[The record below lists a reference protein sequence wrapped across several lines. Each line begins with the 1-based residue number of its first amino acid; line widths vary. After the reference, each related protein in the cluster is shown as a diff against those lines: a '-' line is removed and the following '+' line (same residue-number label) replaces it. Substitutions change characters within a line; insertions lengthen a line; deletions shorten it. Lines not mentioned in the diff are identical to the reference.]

1 MKLKYLFVSLTS
13 IVSVWSYAQSGVI
26 AGKIVDESNL
36 FSLPGATIKIE
47 NSNRT
52 TISNQ
57 NGSYEFL
64 NLPVGTYTVYV
75 DYIGYTSGSKQIVVT
90 QNQTSS
96 ADFQLKARFQDI
108 KEVVVLGDY
117 LRGQAKAM
125 NQQKTN
131 ANITNIIS
139 ADQIGRFPDA
149 NVGDALKR
157 VPGITMQND
166 QGEAR
171 NIIIRGLAPHLN
183 SVTLNGDRIPS
194 AEGDNRNV
202 QMDLIP
208 SDMISTIQVNKT
220 LTSDMD
226 ADAIGGSV
234 NLILRA
240 APNKERIS
248 ATLAGGYSPIREHG
262 NYTSGFVYGNRFLN
276 SKLGAVLSVS
286 YNNNTFGSDNIEAE
300 WALGDGDQP
309 YVSDFEIR
317 KYDVQR
323 VELNLR

>member
-1 MKLKYLFVSLTS
+1 M
-13 IVSVWSYAQSGVI
+13 
-26 AGKIVDESNL
+26 DESNQ

-240 APNKERIS
+240 APNM
-248 ATLAGGYSPIREHG
+248 L
-262 NYTSGFVYGNRFLN
+262 L
-276 SKLGAVLSVS
+276 L
-286 YNNNTFGSDNIEAE
+286 
-300 WALGDGDQP
+300 
-309 YVSDFEIR
+309 
-317 KYDVQR
+317 
-323 VELNLR
+323 